1 MESWKDVVLFP
12 LRAAGSFMKV
22 AGRITIGSLGFVI
35 MGAGLLLISPLHLPL
50 YIGLPIIAVGLLLL
64 VLASF

>member
-12 LRAAGSFMKV
+12 LRAAGAFMKV

-64 VLASF
+64 VRAIF